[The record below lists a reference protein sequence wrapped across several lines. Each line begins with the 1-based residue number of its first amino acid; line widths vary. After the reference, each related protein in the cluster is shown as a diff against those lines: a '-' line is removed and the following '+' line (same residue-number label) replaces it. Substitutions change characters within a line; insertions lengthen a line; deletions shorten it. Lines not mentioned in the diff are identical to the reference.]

1 MAVATEISEA
11 RIPHMSKT
19 LRNVLAVFI
28 FWVALFIVNKTGAL
42 TISSWIS
49 VACIARQSNRQP
61 NNSMLFNVVNA
72 ICHLSGLFGSGNGS
86 LSYLMQQQLHTMH
99 KPLLEAI
106 FLPYNNILLILFA
119 YGLDHGIKSGQVS

>member
-1 MAVATEISEA
+1 
-11 RIPHMSKT
+11 MSKT

-61 NNSMLFNVVNA
+61 HNSMLFNVVNA
-72 ICHLSGLFGSGNGS
+72 ICHLSGAIWQWKRLF
-86 LSYLMQQQLHTMH
+86 
-99 KPLLEAI
+99 
-106 FLPYNNILLILFA
+106 ILFNA
-119 YGLDHGIKSGQVS
+119 AVAHYAQAIT

>member
-61 NNSMLFNVVNA
+61 HNSMLFNVVNA
-72 ICHLSGLFGSGNGS
+72 ICHLSGAIWQWKRLF
-86 LSYLMQQQLHTMH
+86 
-99 KPLLEAI
+99 
-106 FLPYNNILLILFA
+106 ILFNA
-119 YGLDHGIKSGQVS
+119 AAVAHYAQAIT